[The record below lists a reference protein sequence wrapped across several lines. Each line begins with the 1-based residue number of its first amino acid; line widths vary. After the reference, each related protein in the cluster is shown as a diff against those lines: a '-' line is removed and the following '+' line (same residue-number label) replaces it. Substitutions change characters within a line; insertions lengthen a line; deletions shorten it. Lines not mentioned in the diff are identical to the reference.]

1 MSLIHYSLSASS
13 QKKIQSPAVTP
24 RSQVTVPQKKSQ
36 HNSAYEV
43 DPVNTLNH
51 DTDYQEDDE
60 EAFQDDDAA
69 PYLIEGDIALPEVR

>member
-1 MSLIHYSLSASS
+1 MSLIHYSLSASP
-13 QKKIQSPAVTP
+13 QKKIQSQVVTP
-24 RSQVTVPQKKSQ
+24 RSQVTVPLKKSQ

-69 PYLIEGDIALPEVR
+69 PYLIEGDIALPEER